1 MLSSNPA
8 AAEPPP
14 DGEIVAAT
22 VPAQPSW
29 WTAESSS
36 AAADGTAADDAVADS
51 GAADG
56 AAAHEPA
63 NHADGDN
70 MAALSAGGW
79 ARWPTVLERYYT
91 TYTTSNHQLIHQHSN
106 GLILLGVS
114 PSHPQLQPPRR
125 VVEVAYRSGDGK
137 SLANLAVSGK
147 KKSGASFF
155 TARDMVCAVTVD
167 DGSSFTVYACVRGS
181 VIEVNERLRAE
192 PQLLGTAAGFI
203 AVLAPKADEKKSIGQ
218 ALVEFDQGT
227 AAFSAPSGNEKRR
240 LDGKQVRS
248 SGNKKARREKAAG
261 SDVCFA
267 FQRTGECR
275 WGDKCRYSHIVD
287 ASAAGGG
294 GGGAD
299 VAVAVAEVAG
309 AAAGDA
315 AAPAP
320 AAEPVA
326 AAEHSAT

>member
-1 MLSSNPA
+1 MEPTDATS
-8 AAEPPP
+8 AAES
-14 DGEIVAAT
+14 
-22 VPAQPSW
+22 PS
-29 WTAESSS
+29 T
-36 AAADGTAADDAVADS
+36 TAADPPDAADAPATAAQATADAGGS
-51 GAADG
+51 SHADG
-56 AAAHEPA
+56 ANLVAR
-63 NHADGDN
+63 
-70 MAALSAGGW
+70 SAGGW
-79 ARWPTVLERYYT
+79 ARWPSVLERYYT
-91 TYTTSNHQLIHQHSN
+91 TYTTSNHQRISQHSN
-106 GLILLGVS
+106 GLILLSVC

-294 GGGAD
+294 GGAD

>member
-1 MLSSNPA
+1 MSM
-8 AAEPPP
+8 EPPP

-36 AAADGTAADDAVADS
+36 AAADGTAADDAAADS
-51 GAADG
+51 GAT
-56 AAAHEPA
+56 AHEPA

-287 ASAAGGG
+287 ASAAGG
-294 GGGAD
+294 AD

-315 AAPAP
+315 AAPA
-320 AAEPVA
+320 EPVA
-326 AAEHSAT
+326 AAEPDSAT

>member
-1 MLSSNPA
+1 MTSSNPA

-36 AAADGTAADDAVADS
+36 AAADGTAADDAAADS
-51 GAADG
+51 GAT
-56 AAAHEPA
+56 AHEPA

-315 AAPAP
+315 AAPA
-320 AAEPVA
+320 EPVA
-326 AAEHSAT
+326 AAEPDSAT

>member
-1 MLSSNPA
+1 MSMVSSNPA

-36 AAADGTAADDAVADS
+36 AAADGAAADDA
-51 GAADG
+51 ADG
-56 AAAHEPA
+56 EPA

-309 AAAGDA
+309 AAAVDA

>member
-1 MLSSNPA
+1 M

-22 VPAQPSW
+22 VPASW

-36 AAADGTAADDAVADS
+36 AAADGTAADDAAADS

-287 ASAAGGG
+287 ASAAGG
-294 GGGAD
+294 AD
-299 VAVAVAEVAG
+299 GAVAVAEVAG

-315 AAPAP
+315 AAPA
-320 AAEPVA
+320 EPVA
-326 AAEHSAT
+326 AAEPDSAT

>member
-1 MLSSNPA
+1 M
-8 AAEPPP
+8 
-14 DGEIVAAT
+14 
-22 VPAQPSW
+22 
-29 WTAESSS
+29 
-36 AAADGTAADDAVADS
+36 
-51 GAADG
+51 
-56 AAAHEPA
+56 
-63 NHADGDN
+63 
-70 MAALSAGGW
+70 
-79 ARWPTVLERYYT
+79 
-91 TYTTSNHQLIHQHSN
+91 
-106 GLILLGVS
+106 
-114 PSHPQLQPPRR
+114 
-125 VVEVAYRSGDGK
+125 
-137 SLANLAVSGK
+137 SGK

-287 ASAAGGG
+287 ASAAGG
-294 GGGAD
+294 AD

-309 AAAGDA
+309 AAAVDA

-320 AAEPVA
+320 AAELVA
-326 AAEHSAT
+326 AAEPDPAT

>member
-1 MLSSNPA
+1 MSSNPA

-36 AAADGTAADDAVADS
+36 AAANGTAADDAAADS

-155 TARDMVCAVTVD
+155 TARDMVC
-167 DGSSFTVYACVRGS
+167 
-181 VIEVNERLRAE
+181 
-192 PQLLGTAAGFI
+192 
-203 AVLAPKADEKKSIGQ
+203 
-218 ALVEFDQGT
+218 
-227 AAFSAPSGNEKRR
+227 
-240 LDGKQVRS
+240 
-248 SGNKKARREKAAG
+248 
-261 SDVCFA
+261 
-267 FQRTGECR
+267 
-275 WGDKCRYSHIVD
+275 
-287 ASAAGGG
+287 
-294 GGGAD
+294 
-299 VAVAVAEVAG
+299 G
-309 AAAGDA
+309 AAQAHICA
-315 AAPAP
+315 WMCACACACWSMHYPHP
-320 AAEPVA
+320 
-326 AAEHSAT
+326 

>member
-1 MLSSNPA
+1 MA
-8 AAEPPP
+8 APLAAGFRPPP
-14 DGEIVAAT
+14 
-22 VPAQPSW
+22 
-29 WTAESSS
+29 
-36 AAADGTAADDAVADS
+36 GTADIDFVK
-51 GAADG
+51 G
-56 AAAHEPA
+56 
-63 NHADGDN
+63 
-70 MAALSAGGW
+70 LT
-79 ARWPTVLERYYT
+79 RER
-91 TYTTSNHQLIHQHSN
+91 I
-106 GLILLGVS
+106 
-114 PSHPQLQPPRR
+114 
-125 VVEVAYRSGDGK
+125 K
-137 SLANLAVSGK
+137 
-147 KKSGASFF
+147 
-155 TARDMVCAVTVD
+155 
-167 DGSSFTVYACVRGS
+167 
-181 VIEVNERLRAE
+181 ERLRAE

-287 ASAAGGG
+287 ASAAGG
-294 GGGAD
+294 AD

-309 AAAGDA
+309 AAPAAGDA

>member
-1 MLSSNPA
+1 
-8 AAEPPP
+8 
-14 DGEIVAAT
+14 
-22 VPAQPSW
+22 
-29 WTAESSS
+29 
-36 AAADGTAADDAVADS
+36 
-51 GAADG
+51 
-56 AAAHEPA
+56 
-63 NHADGDN
+63 

-287 ASAAGGG
+287 AR
-294 GGGAD
+294 
-299 VAVAVAEVAG
+299 
-309 AAAGDA
+309 
-315 AAPAP
+315 P
-320 AAEPVA
+320 PVA
-326 AAEHSAT
+326 AAARTSQWQSPRSRAQQRATPPLPRLWLSPWLRPSRTLRRRFVTVRLNAGR

>member
-1 MLSSNPA
+1 
-8 AAEPPP
+8 
-14 DGEIVAAT
+14 
-22 VPAQPSW
+22 
-29 WTAESSS
+29 
-36 AAADGTAADDAVADS
+36 
-51 GAADG
+51 
-56 AAAHEPA
+56 
-63 NHADGDN
+63 

-287 ASAAGGG
+287 ASAAGG
-294 GGGAD
+294 AD